1 MPTAPP
7 APLQPPCLRLLGGF
21 QLLDAQGQ
29 VLTLPYDKARALL
42 ALLCLHSGALERE
55 PLAQLLWP
63 DSEPA
68 QARANLRRA
77 LYDLRRCLAR
87 LWPQAQIEPLLGDKK
102 QVQLSDGLPWQIDC
116 REFSLAQLDAATPA
130 PEARRAA
137 LQRAV
142 ALYRGPLLAGL
153 GLDDAPGF
161 ESWLAPRREALQ
173 RQALQSLNELGEL
186 LEQQGE
192 HAQALDCA
200 RRSLALDPW
209 CEQALR
215 RSLRLQAQSP
225 AQALA
230 LFEQFSQRL
239 HAELG
244 LAPQPETLALAQRL
258 RQPAPVAT
266 PGSVQRRRVVALACE
281 WEVPAED
288 AQDTDAELLAALLL
302 QRLEQAR
309 GQLQAQ
315 GAWVQR
321 AEGGELLAFFGHPR
335 ALEQAPRLALDAA
348 LALLQAGGGR
358 DGLAPRLGLHVGW
371 VHSLPEQ
378 ASPDSIGTLSR
389 EARRLAWLAQP
400 GTARISAALRQLSL
414 HHHRFHPGA
423 ADGSAELQAAIGPQA
438 PPAALQPMVGRADE
452 LAALLDHWAQAR
464 QGSRAI
470 WIEAEP
476 GLGKT
481 RLLHALREALAT
493 REGGA
498 LRQRQ
503 LACQPEFSHSPWH
516 PVVAALQ
523 RGLGLLSQLSPSVP
537 DPASPHA
544 ALRALLR
551 RAGLD
556 PQTDLAPLAQLL
568 PAPTAL
574 PQAGQPD
581 ASGLN
586 KRALQ
591 QLLIALFEGLGQ
603 GRPQLVCVED
613 LHWADP
619 STLDLLALYLQRPPA
634 QRSPGLIVLSSREP
648 PPAALAGA
656 LQAHLRL
663 APLAEPEML
672 QLIEQLALAPE
683 STAARQQVLQRA
695 QGVPLFAQELAR
707 SLRLSPQERVPA
719 TLWDLLAAR
728 LDRLPAGARRLAQC
742 AAVLGSD
749 GDTSLLQAMQDGP
762 AAQVATQLAAEL
774 ALLAREGL
782 LQTEGHGHWQFRHA
796 LIRDAAYESLAARER
811 RALHRRAAEALMGPF
826 ACRAADEPELLAQH
840 LQASGD
846 AAAAHYWLQAG
857 RRAAGQSAHVEA
869 RHLLEQGLQALAH
882 ADAAPALL
890 QRLQPPL
897 LLQLGNSLLALE
909 GYGSRAARRCFE
921 QALDASGTGAASELR
936 FQALWGLWL
945 GSRSSA
951 DEQAGALQ
959 LAEQLGQQAQRSGD
973 AAAAVQAGYALGNNL
988 FFLGRLQASAQA
1000 LRAAAE
1006 AGERLPAGSLLARY
1020 GEHGG
1025 IAARA
1030 MLSWP
1035 LALQGQ
1041 AEEAQAQARQA
1052 LQQARALGQAQTLGF
1067 ALTMGAVMHRHMRQ
1081 PAQALPLCQELL
1093 ALADKHDLALWRAVG
1108 ALVLGWVRA
1117 QQGEPEGLSLIE
1129 QAVAASAVAM
1139 PSTEPTF
1146 LSFLIEAQLRLGLHE
1161 AALARADEALAKAPE
1176 RQELYLL
1183 PELWRMRAQAAQACG
1198 ADAATVDK
1206 LLDQALAA
1214 ARQMG
1219 AELLWQRCMAQ
1230 RSAPVHTQTPGIQ
1243 R

>member
-1 MPTAPP
+1 MSAQPN

-21 QLLDAQGQ
+21 ELQDAQGQ

-42 ALLCLHSGALERE
+42 ALLCLHSGAMERE
-55 PLAQLLWP
+55 PLAELLWP
-63 DSEPA
+63 DSAPA

-77 LYDLRRCLAR
+77 LYDLRRSLAR
-87 LWPQAQIEPLLGDKK
+87 LWPQAEIEPLLGDKK
-102 QVQLSDGLPWQIDC
+102 RLQLSDSLPWQIDC

-130 PEARRAA
+130 PEARRDA

-153 GLDDAPGF
+153 ALDDAPGF
-161 ESWLAPRREALQ
+161 EAWLAPRREALQ

-192 HAQALDCA
+192 PALALDCA

-215 RSLRLQAQSP
+215 RSMRLQAAQEP

-230 LFEQFSQRL
+230 QYEHFSQRL

-244 LAPQPETLALAQRL
+244 LAPQAETQALARQL
-258 RQPAPVAT
+258 RQPVPAAT
-266 PGSVQRRRVVALACE
+266 PRAAAQRRRVVALACE
-281 WEVPAED
+281 WEAPVEA
-288 AQDTDAELLAALLL
+288 AQEPDAELLGSLLL
-302 QRLEQAR
+302 QRLAQAR
-309 GQLQAQ
+309 SQLQAQ

-348 LALLQAGGGR
+348 LALLQANAVQQ
-358 DGLAPRLGLHVGW
+358 GLRLRLGLHVGW
-371 VHSLPEQ
+371 VHSLPDQ
-378 ASPDSIGTLSR
+378 GSPDSVGTLSR
-389 EARRLAWLAQP
+389 EARHLAWLAQP
-400 GTARISAALRQLSL
+400 GTARVSAGLHQLSL
-414 HHHRFHPGA
+414 RHHRFQAA
-423 ADGSAELQAAIGPQA
+423 ADGSAELLAALGPQA
-438 PPAALQPMVGRADE
+438 PLSDLPPMVGRETE
-452 LAALLDHWAQAR
+452 LAALLAHWAEAR
-464 QGSRAI
+464 QGSRAV

-481 RLLHALREALAT
+481 RLLQALREALVEL
-493 REGGA
+493 EGGA

-523 RGLGLLSQLSPSVP
+523 RGLGLLGQFVP
-537 DPASPHA
+537 AGEDGARPHA
-544 ALRALLR
+544 TLRALLR

-556 PQTDLAPLAQLL
+556 PQTDLLPLAQLL
-568 PAPTAL
+568 PAP
-574 PQAGQPD
+574 
-581 ASGLN
+581 SGLPLQARPDGAQIN

-591 QLLIALFEGLGQ
+591 ELLLALFEGLAQ
-603 GRPQLVCVED
+603 GRPQLAIVED

-619 STLDLLALYLQRPPA
+619 STLELLALYLHRPA
-634 QRSPGLIVLSSREP
+634 AERSPGLVVLSSREP
-648 PPAALAGA
+648 PPPALAGA
-656 LQAHLRL
+656 LQARLRL
-663 APLAEPEML
+663 QPLPEPEMQ
-672 QLIEQLALAPE
+672 QLIEQLALAPDNA
-683 STAARQQVLQRA
+683 AARQQVLQRA

-707 SLRLSPQERVPA
+707 SLSLSPQERVPA

-728 LDRLPAGARRLAQC
+728 LDRLPAEARRLAQC
-742 AAVLGSD
+742 AAVLGGD
-749 GDTSLLQAMQDGP
+749 GDTALLQAMQDGP
-762 AAQVATQLAAEL
+762 APRLAAEL

-782 LQTEGHGHWQFRHA
+782 LQAEADGHWQFRHA
-796 LIRDAAYESLAARER
+796 LIRDAAYESLGARER
-811 RALHRRAAEALMGPF
+811 RALHRRAADALMGPF
-826 ACRAADEPELLAQH
+826 ASRAADEPELLAHH

-857 RRAAGQSAHVEA
+857 RRAAAQSAHVEA
-869 RHLLEQGLQALAH
+869 RHLLEQGLQSLTI
-882 ADAAPALL
+882 ADAAPALV

-921 QALDASGTGAASELR
+921 QALAACEAEAASEPR

-945 GSRSSA
+945 GSRSGP
-951 DEQAGALQ
+951 DESPGALQ
-959 LAEQLGQQAQRSGD
+959 LAEQLGQEAERSGD
-973 AAAAVQAGYALGNNL
+973 PAAAVQAGYALGNNL
-988 FFLGRLQASAQA
+988 FFLGRLQDAAQA

-1006 AGERLPAGSLLARY
+1006 AGDRLPASSLLARY

-1025 IAARA
+1025 IGARA

-1041 AEEAQAQARQA
+1041 AEEAQAQVRQA
-1052 LQQARALGQAQTLGF
+1052 LVQARALGQAQTLGF
-1067 ALTMGAVMHRHMRQ
+1067 ALTMGAVMHRHLRQ
-1081 PAQALPLCQELL
+1081 PDLALPLCQELL

-1117 QQGEPEGLSLIE
+1117 EQGEPEGLALIE

-1183 PELWRMRAQAAQACG
+1183 PELWRMRAQAARACG
-1198 ADAATVDK
+1198 ADAATVGAQ
-1206 LLDQALAA
+1206 LDRAQAA

-1219 AELLWQRCMAQ
+1219 AELLWQRCAAQ
-1230 RSAPVHTQTPGIQ
+1230 RLDDSTQIQ
-1243 R
+1243 RPPRKIPG